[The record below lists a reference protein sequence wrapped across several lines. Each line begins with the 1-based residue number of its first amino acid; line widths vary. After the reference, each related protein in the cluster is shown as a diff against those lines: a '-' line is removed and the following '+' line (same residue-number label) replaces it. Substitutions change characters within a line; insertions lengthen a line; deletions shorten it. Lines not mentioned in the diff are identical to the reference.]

1 MGAVSNGNR
10 VVSRFRA
17 GIVPNLTGAPND
29 FLNATKS
36 GWAGLATESNAAP
49 FMDQTID
56 LPVGGTRP
64 YSIDAIEFAHLQGY
78 RLPGPLQKI
87 RARKPSLW

>member
-1 MGAVSNGNR
+1 VPLQLQVSE
-10 VVSRFRA
+10 A
-17 GIVPNLTGAPND
+17 D

-49 FMDQTID
+49 FMEQTIN
-56 LPVGGTRP
+56 LPVGGTLP

-87 RARKPSLW
+87 RARKPNLW